1 MNEPHSC
8 VRIGFNQQVNRA
20 IAAINGDINC
30 EPSGDTNVRFLELN
44 LAGSSDR
51 FWPGAPYGQGPGNDP
66 NPSLPALRGRRPEPL
81 ESRRA
86 AAPAISRR

>member
-44 LAGSSDR
+44 LAGSSVR
-51 FWPGAPYGQGPGNDP
+51 SWPVRAIGNHH
-66 NPSLPALRGRRPEPL
+66 ATARC
-81 ESRRA
+81 A
-86 AAPAISRR
+86 THC

>member
-44 LAGSSDR
+44 LTGSSDR
-51 FWPGAPYGQGPGNDP
+51 FWPGADGHER
-66 NPSLPALRGRRPEPL
+66 LLRRCLTPK
-81 ESRRA
+81 
-86 AAPAISRR
+86 

>member
-51 FWPGAPYGQGPGNDP
+51 FSPEGAPHQP
-66 NPSLPALRGRRPEPL
+66 
-81 ESRRA
+81 A
-86 AAPAISRR
+86 AADR

>member
-51 FWPGAPYGQGPGNDP
+51 FWPGADPGLGFWD
-66 NPSLPALRGRRPEPL
+66 LRSRERR
-81 ESRRA
+81 
-86 AAPAISRR
+86 

>member
-51 FWPGAPYGQGPGNDP
+51 FWPAGAPHQP
-66 NPSLPALRGRRPEPL
+66 
-81 ESRRA
+81 A
-86 AAPAISRR
+86 AADS